1 MRISV
6 SSLALLIAGASA
18 AAAASASNADN
29 SNLAITHVRSLGMRA
44 LHQAHSKARVVG
56 RRMQDSNGGDVDI
69 DGLFGDG
76 GDLDI
81 DSMLGG
87 GGDED
92 EDDYLDFLLGGGI
105 MDMINPDLICGF
117 LPLITSDPTFADAL
131 DAFGMSCSKFG
142 CDEDNSHLVMNC
154 AIAGELCSSD
164 DPYAGTQRRRLGEP
178 EEDDEF
184 CVQDSSVEMSME
196 LDFQDSIEIVT
207 KQCCTY
213 TKPDYMADLGPGC
226 LSMTTEV
233 DFEGLMGEVM
243 DMMGDM
249 METGTFPEEAELT
262 PEEAAAEAQELLQ
275 YYSIKE
281 CHGEFDGGS
290 VTCECVFCDDGM
302 GVSLSMMVL
311 PYHFSLLAFSAFYL
325 SLLMSSSFLN
335 IVPLFFSSSSIAA
348 TVSLQSSAITLT
360 PAPTPTWSANSP
372 VSRSLEPPRT
382 RAICL
387 FPSSALPRLPS
398 IKTCLPSL
406 LSQGLSFLAVSSL
419 HREIIK
425 I

>member
-154 AIAGELCSSD
+154 AFAIEVCSSD
-164 DPYAGTQRRRLGEP
+164 DSYGLQRRQLGEP
-178 EEDDEF
+178 VEEF
-184 CVQDSSVEMSME
+184 CVQDSSIEMSME
-196 LDFQDSIEIVT
+196 LDFQDTIEIFT

-281 CHGEFDGGS
+281 CHGGFDGGS

-311 PYHFSLLAFSAFYL
+311 SYHFSLVSV
-325 SLLMSSSFLN
+325 LLFIFPCSCILFLKHC
-335 IVPLFFSSSSIAA
+335 SSI
-348 TVSLQSSAITLT
+348 L
-360 PAPTPTWSANSP
+360 
-372 VSRSLEPPRT
+372 
-382 RAICL
+382 
-387 FPSSALPRLPS
+387 
-398 IKTCLPSL
+398 
-406 LSQGLSFLAVSSL
+406 
-419 HREIIK
+419 
-425 I
+425 